1 MITLLNVL
9 SIASKDVPV
18 PTMDSI
24 DISKST
30 FNEIERRLENN
41 RNEILAIYNGNLC
54 TEQLLWFGEVISSKF
69 GIDYD
74 FRQPTYNE
82 FYVTCLP
89 YDTRMVPFGSLQDIV
104 NISDELA
111 LLTKHLGTRIEKI
124 IKYVDTA
131 YTMFLGDDDGL
142 NQYLLNAV
150 SNLHGLD
157 DENDVLD
164 EDDVVLRETPKSRK
178 KTNPKKANNPEK
190 VLN

>member
-41 RNEILAIYNGNLC
+41 RNEILAIY
-54 TEQLLWFGEVISSKF
+54 
-69 GIDYD
+69 
-74 FRQPTYNE
+74 
-82 FYVTCLP
+82 
-89 YDTRMVPFGSLQDIV
+89 
-104 NISDELA
+104 
-111 LLTKHLGTRIEKI
+111 
-124 IKYVDTA
+124 
-131 YTMFLGDDDGL
+131 
-142 NQYLLNAV
+142 
-150 SNLHGLD
+150 
-157 DENDVLD
+157 DENYMLE

-190 VLN
+190 ALN